1 MSLTKIIKD
10 SLWYG
15 VVPKLSSIISIIVL
29 PIVTPYLTPKDYG
42 IYGIISAYLSLFN
55 GISTLGLHMHLP
67 NSFFTLKQKYKL
79 LWRRIFGTML
89 ISCIILSI
97 ILFCLYLFI
106 LPEIPIHQRWYVAIL
121 AIIPLLFSAN
131 GLIAN
136 NFYVLI
142 GKPQPLVL
150 RNLLGSIISIIT
162 FFICARFFQ
171 IGYLSW
177 IIASAFSTIVI
188 FILFI
193 KPIWINEKIYPQLEK
208 SSKRQIRLLKIAL
221 PVIPHNLGH
230 ILLSSAD
237 RIIMTILGL
246 SLIDIGLYSNGHQI
260 GDYTSFAIIGIF
272 TAISPAIQK
281 AYRTNNKNLM
291 LYYYLTTQILC
302 SVIVFLLAIWMKE
315 IYYILIKNEELQK
328 SYLVASVICF
338 SLAMYSNYA
347 FMSTAAF
354 IKEKTGYIL
363 YLVFIP
369 GIINILLAFCFIP
382 IWGYIG
388 AAFAMLIA
396 NWSNSLIP
404 FFIEFYKK
412 EMRNMLGNVH
422 PLLYVILLNILLF
435 IFSIFMKEASIFIK
449 AIITLG
455 TIYLCFISYH
465 KFVVP
470 LQINKSSQNNI

>member
-1 MSLTKIIKD
+1 MELTKIIKD
-10 SLWYG
+10 SIWYG

-42 IYGIISAYLSLFN
+42 IYGIISAYLSLLN

-67 NSFFTLKQKYKL
+67 NSFFTLKQNYKL
-79 LWRRIFGTML
+79 LWRRIFGTIL
-89 ISCIILSI
+89 ISCLILSI
-97 ILFCLYLFI
+97 ILFCIYIFVLT
-106 LPEIPIHQRWYVAIL
+106 EIPLNQRWNVALL
-121 AIIPLLFSAN
+121 AVIPLLFSAN

-162 FFICARFFQ
+162 FFICARFFKM
-171 IGYLSW
+171 GYLSW
-177 IIASAFSTIVI
+177 IIASAFATVVI
-188 FILFI
+188 FVLFI
-193 KPIWINEKIYPQLEK
+193 KPIWINEKIYPQIEK
-208 SSKRQIRLLKIAL
+208 SSRRQIKLLKIAL

-237 RIIMTILGL
+237 RIIMTILGI
-246 SLIDIGLYSNGHQI
+246 SIVDIGLYSNGHQI
-260 GDYTSFAIIGIF
+260 GDYTSFAIVGIF
-272 TAISPAIQK
+272 TAVSPSIQK
-281 AYRTNNKNLM
+281 AYRTNNNKST
-291 LYYYLTTQILC
+291 YYYYQTTQILC
-302 SVIVFLLAIWMKE
+302 SIIVFLLAIWMKE
-315 IYYILIKNEELQK
+315 IYSILIKNEELQR
-328 SYLVASVICF
+328 SYLVASIICF
-338 SLAMYSNYA
+338 SLAMYGNYS

-396 NWSNSLIP
+396 NWTNSFIP
-404 FFIEFYKK
+404 FFVKFYKN
-412 EMRNMLGNVH
+412 EMKMMLGGIH
-422 PLLYVILLNILLF
+422 IIFYFMILNIGLFLLSLF
-435 IFSIFMKEASIFIK
+435 LKETNILIK
-449 AIITLG
+449 AITTL
-455 TIYLCFISYH
+455 TIVYISIFYYRRILI
-465 KFVVP
+465 P
-470 LQINKSSQNNI
+470 LKNQNTSIL